1 MEDAMKPVQRSI
13 FKRSMKGRGGGGSI
27 RYRGVRR
34 RPWGRYAA
42 EIRDPQTKERKWLG
56 TFDTAE
62 EAACAYDCAA
72 RSMRGVKARTNF
84 LYPPLT
90 HDFLN
95 VYTCAKTPNHPHQLI
110 SLKDNFESSPPK
122 SSNMFLF
129 HEIDLNT
136 SSESSNNNLK
146 NIPCDEQLLPLT
158 GYYMNHEISHPLVLD
173 SGMEYFFPILPCD
186 SGFLEQ
192 ALNGFFPKP
201 MPAFKSQLLQENKS
215 NVGHD
220 IKLSTCP
227 EDLLNGTTFESTA
240 QSSSEQIHQQISGP
254 MTFHYSDLLNILAA
268 NMKNSSTLLL

>member
-1 MEDAMKPVQRSI
+1 MEDAMKPVQTRI
-13 FKRSMKGRGGGGSI
+13 FKRSVKLGRGGGGSM

-95 VYTCAKTPNHPHQLI
+95 VYTRTKTHNQF
-110 SLKDNFESSPPK
+110 SLESSLPK
-122 SSNMFLF
+122 SSNMFVF
-129 HEIDLNT
+129 HEIDVNI
-136 SSESSNNNLK
+136 SSKSSNINNL
-146 NIPCDEQLLPLT
+146 NNNPCDEQLLPLT
-158 GYYMNHEISHPLVLD
+158 GYHEISTTVD

-186 SGFLEQ
+186 NSGFLEQ

-201 MPAFKSQLLQENKS
+201 LQENKS

-220 IKLSTCP
+220 IKLSNCP
-227 EDLLNGTTFESTA
+227 EDLLNSTSE
-240 QSSSEQIHQQISGP
+240 SSSEPIHQQISGP

-268 NMKNSSTLLL
+268 NMKNSSTILL